1 MSIRCK
7 MRFENVIGMA
17 QGSVKA
23 IFSCQYD
30 PKIIEED
37 AGATPWGQTQYIVD
51 NPKAIEQ
58 LVIGGYYYFDI
69 TPVPQQPEIEALKI
83 N

>member
-1 MSIRCK
+1 MAIRCK
-7 MRFENVIGMA
+7 MHLENDIGMA
-17 QGSVKA
+17 QGSAKA

-37 AGATPWGQTQYIVD
+37 GGFQKAAPWGQTEHIVD

-69 TPVPQQPEIEALKI
+69 TPVPATA
-83 N
+83 